1 MATHVTVVEN
11 ESTHM
16 TTSRTFGELLLS
28 CDRSHDRRVKNES
41 THMTTWKIIGEWV

>member
-1 MATHVTVVEN
+1 MATHLTVFEN

-28 CDRSHDRRVKNES
+28 CDRLRDPEIKMKVL
-41 THMTTWKIIGEWV
+41 T